1 MLNIAARRADAHK
14 IGRPH
19 LSFDPDN
26 QLSVLTWRPGKT
38 LRTRGK
44 SLTIPVLPSPES
56 RALHAVQKLGGTV
69 AQLQALG
76 GHGSIAELQK
86 YIQEIEQDEQAVSG
100 MALVAAAQSKKR
112 IGSD

>member
-1 MLNIAARRADAHK
+1 LRKAA
-14 IGRPH
+14 
-19 LSFDPDN
+19 LY
-26 QLSVLTWRPGKT
+26 T
-38 LRTRGK
+38 LY
-44 SLTIPVLPSPES
+44 
-56 RALHAVQKLGGTV
+56 KLGGTV

-112 IGSD
+112 TGGD